1 MMRGALLCA
10 LLSASSAAAVF
21 PTAALAPSI
30 PANRMHGL
38 SSANATAEPDDAQL
52 VLSNVHTSILNGAQ
66 PPPPPRNSTA
76 PSPTE
81 THLPPPPAVT
91 SDIETVEASKVI
103 DAARLQSYYS
113 AALQEIE
120 ENLSSLQRVRA
131 DVNATSKIDPAVKA
145 QVCTRPRAPRP
156 RAPLPSPPPPAA
168 PQVLWNLDKMTD
180 DVRHLHDSGL
190 APTGRAALIKAL
202 ELRFSVLL
210 SHAFWQRPVDRALL
224 S

>member
-1 MMRGALLCA
+1 MKWYLC
-10 LLSASSAAAVF
+10 SATSTRRSSTVRARS
-21 PTAALAPSI
+21 T
-30 PANRMHGL
+30 
-38 SSANATAEPDDAQL
+38 
-52 VLSNVHTSILNGAQ
+52 
-66 PPPPPRNSTA
+66 PPPPRNSTP

-103 DAARLQSYYS
+103 NAARLQSYYS

-156 RAPLPSPPPPAA
+156 RAPSPHRLPPPLP
-168 PQVLWNLDKMTD
+168 
-180 DVRHLHDSGL
+180 RCSG
-190 APTGRAALIKAL
+190 TSTK
-202 ELRFSVLL
+202 
-210 SHAFWQRPVDRALL
+210 
-224 S
+224 

>member
-1 MMRGALLCA
+1 M
-10 LLSASSAAAVF
+10 
-21 PTAALAPSI
+21 PPS
-30 PANRMHGL
+30 
-38 SSANATAEPDDAQL
+38 T
-52 VLSNVHTSILNGAQ
+52 
-66 PPPPPRNSTA
+66 
-76 PSPTE
+76 TE

-131 DVNATSKIDPAVKA
+131 DVAATSKLDPAVKA
-145 QVCTRPRAPRP
+145 
-156 RAPLPSPPPPAA
+156 
-168 PQVLWNLDKMTD
+168 QVLWNLDKMTD

>member
-1 MMRGALLCA
+1 MN
-10 LLSASSAAAVF
+10 
-21 PTAALAPSI
+21 ALA
-30 PANRMHGL
+30 
-38 SSANATAEPDDAQL
+38 SANATAEPDDAQS
-52 VLSNVHTSILNGAQ
+52 VLSNVHTSILNGAR
-66 PPPPPRNSTA
+66 PRPRRATLQRR
-76 PSPTE
+76 SPTQ

-156 RAPLPSPPPPAA
+156 RAPSPHRLPPPLP
-168 PQVLWNLDKMTD
+168 
-180 DVRHLHDSGL
+180 RCSG
-190 APTGRAALIKAL
+190 TSTK
-202 ELRFSVLL
+202 
-210 SHAFWQRPVDRALL
+210 
-224 S
+224 